1 MVLSGAMKS
10 AVILTR
16 ESLSNFETLAFA
28 GGGNRCLWQGG
39 LMEAWLAAG
48 IKLPRQ
54 MIGTSAGAAVA
65 AACLG
70 AGPRAA
76 RDACLAL
83 YAKNSRVLHWSR
95 SAAGRAGFAHRWIYP
110 AWLASFLGPDHFDAI
125 RRSGTSLRVAVTHPA
140 RRLGLAGSL
149 ALGSLAYLLDKKLA
163 HSIHPR
169 LPTFLGLKQAFYE
182 LTHCETALQA
192 QKLLQAAAAA
202 APFMA
207 AQKIKGAWAFD
218 GGYTDNAPLPA
229 QTSAE
234 RSKTLVLLTRH
245 YPSLPNAF
253 KWLDRTY
260 WQPSQKVPVSTWDCR
275 PDTGVRQAYD
285 LGVKDAMQVFEHHKI

>member
-1 MVLSGAMKS
+1 MKI
-10 AVILTR
+10 AVQLTPD
-16 ESLSNFETLAFA
+16 SLSRFETLAFA

-39 LMEAWLAAG
+39 LMDAWLAHG
-48 IKLPRQ
+48 LPLPRH

-76 RDACLAL
+76 RDVCLAL
-83 YAKNSRVLHWSR
+83 YAKNKRVLHWP
-95 SAAGRAGFAHRWIYP
+95 AASQEQVGFAHRWIYP
-110 AWLASFLGPDHFDAI
+110 AWLASFVSPEYFDAI
-125 RRSGTSLRVAVTHPA
+125 RRSGTTLRVAVTHPA

-149 ALGSLAYLLDKKLA
+149 ALGSLAYLLDKKVA

-182 LTHCETALQA
+182 LTHCNGALQA

-207 AQKIKGAWAFD
+207 AQKIQGAWAFD
-218 GGYTDNAPLPA
+218 GGYTDNAPLPS
-229 QTSAE
+229 QTPAE
-234 RSKTLVLLTRH
+234 KSKTLVLLTRH
-245 YPSLPNAF
+245 YPSLPSAF

-275 PDTGVRQAYD
+275 PDTKVQQAYD
-285 LGVKDAMQVFEHHKI
+285 LGLRDAIQVLKRSGRPQFA